1 MGQVRNVPNIA
12 LLFLVPVLLH
22 KPGLKDVL
30 SYLWTPAQFLDPE
43 KSSQHVASFRM
54 HCKCP
59 SLMFPFSFFL
69 SVCYCNKYATVGKQC
84 FPSAI
89 HKPCICRRNYAGS
102 KCEKCAE
109 GYFKAPICA
118 RKCI

>member
-43 KSSQHVASFRM
+43 KSSQHVFAKVLA
-54 HCKCP
+54 CTV
-59 SLMFPFSFFL
+59 
-69 SVCYCNKYATVGKQC
+69 SVV
-84 FPSAI
+84 
-89 HKPCICRRNYAGS
+89 H
-102 KCEKCAE
+102 
-109 GYFKAPICA
+109 
-118 RKCI
+118 